1 MEWIK
6 FQTITIHAKSTEHG
20 QAIIINHMNIN
31 FIRSFL
37 KDKEY

>member
-31 FIRSFL
+31 FIRSSL
-37 KDKEY
+37 NISVY